1 MKKGYVYILTNP
13 KNTVLYIGVTSNLV
27 KRIWQ
32 HKNKSIDGFSKK
44 YNLTKLIYFEIFESI
59 DEAIL
64 REKRMKK
71 WRRNWKENLINQTN
85 PNWNDL
91 YKEII

>member
-1 MKKGYVYILTNP
+1 MNKGYVYILTNP
-13 KNTVLYIGVTSNLV
+13 KNTVLYIGVTSHLV

-32 HKNKSIDGFSKK
+32 HKNKTIDGFSKK